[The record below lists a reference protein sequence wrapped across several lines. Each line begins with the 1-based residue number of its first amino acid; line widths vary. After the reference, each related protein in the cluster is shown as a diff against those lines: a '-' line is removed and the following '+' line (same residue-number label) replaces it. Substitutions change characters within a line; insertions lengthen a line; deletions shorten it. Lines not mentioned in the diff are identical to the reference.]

1 MGNGF
6 YWTIFDFDQ
15 FKMDNS
21 IVSVKL
27 MDFGITLQ
35 KFTAVPQP
43 PVIATKTFIN
53 EYFSIAR

>member
-1 MGNGF
+1 
-6 YWTIFDFDQ
+6 
-15 FKMDNS
+15 MDNS